1 MPEVLFYH
9 LERQPLEQ
17 VLPRLLQ
24 KTLQRGWRAVV
35 RCGTRERV
43 RALSDAIWSWRDEA
57 FIPHGIAEDGH
68 AEMQP
73 VWITAERENP
83 NGANILFCVE
93 RAEPADEEVV
103 AMDRTIV
110 MFSGHDPEAVKAAR
124 DLWRRLRAMEA
135 LELTYW
141 RQDARG
147 RWERQA

>member
-17 VLPRLLQ
+17 VLPVLLQ

-35 RCGTRERV
+35 RCSAPERV
-43 RALSDAIWSWRDEA
+43 RALSDAVWGWRDEA
-57 FIPHGIAEDGH
+57 FIPHGIAEDGN
-68 AEMQP
+68 ADLQP
-73 VWITAERENP
+73 VWITDKVENP

-93 RAEPADEEVV
+93 RAEPEEEELV
-103 AMDRTIV
+103 AMDRTVV
-110 MFSGHDPEAVKAAR
+110 MFSAHDPQGVEAAR
-124 DLWRRLRAMEA
+124 ALWRRLRGREG